1 MFLFIVSM
9 AELKNCY
16 SCVLG
21 GLLYATV
28 GFDYYIQHSLGMCF
42 TVPLS
47 PHKYGAVLPP
57 PVVYSIALGYKVETQ
72 LFPLLLRG
80 FTALRSVP

>member
-1 MFLFIVSM
+1 M

-57 PVVYSIALGYKVETQ
+57 PVVYSIALGHKVGNLNFFSLFCLGGSQ
-72 LFPLLLRG
+72 LLG
-80 FTALRSVP
+80 ACHKH

>member
-1 MFLFIVSM
+1 M

-28 GFDYYIQHSLGMCF
+28 GFDYYIQQSLGMCF

-47 PHKYGAVLPP
+47 PHKYGVMLPP
-57 PVVYSIALGYKVETQ
+57 PIVYSIALGYKVGNLT
-72 LFPLLLRG
+72 FSPSS
-80 FTALRSVP
+80 A